1 MSWDFETEP
10 EFQEKLDW
18 IDQFVSD
25 EIEPLEALL
34 SAGDIRFDQFMKR
47 RQELKQ
53 VVKDN
58 DLWACHLGP
67 DLGGKGYGQV
77 KLALMNEILGRSAS
91 APGIFG
97 AQAPDTGNMEIL
109 AHYGTEEQK
118 KKWLEPLMAGEIY
131 SAYSMTEPKGGSDP
145 TSFTTRAERVGD
157 EWVINGEK
165 WFTSNGQFAT
175 ILIVMAITN
184 PDVSPYDGTSMFVVP
199 KDAPGVNIV
208 RNFGT
213 GTEPIGRGNH
223 AWIKYE
229 DVRIPKENLLG
240 PEGKAFAIAQTR
252 LSGGRI
258 HHAMRSVATL
268 KVCLDAMCER
278 VLSRHTKGEI
288 LANKQMVQE
297 QIADT
302 WTDVQMFRLLV
313 LQSAWK
319 IDKYQDYTKVRKD
332 IAAVKARLPEVL
344 MKTIHTAMHIHG
356 AIGVSNE
363 LPFARMWQGA
373 PSMGIADGPSEVHKV
388 TVAQQVLKD
397 YEPHDGLWPRLHIP
411 TRQEEARKKL
421 AHLLEMEVANA

>member
-1 MSWDFETEP
+1 MAWDFSTDP
-10 EFQEKLDW
+10 EFQQKLEW
-18 IDQFVSD
+18 MGEFVRT
-25 EIEPLEALL
+25 EIEPLDLAFSSHLVYDKDHPVHE
-34 SAGDIRFDQFMKR
+34 K
-47 RQELKQ
+47 
-53 VVKDN
+53 VVRPLQDEVKVH

-67 DLGGKGYGQV
+67 ELGGKGYGQV
-77 KLALMNEILGRSAS
+77 KLALMNEILGRSAM

-118 KKWLEPLMAGEIY
+118 RKWLDPLMAGEIY
-131 SAYSMTEPKGGSDP
+131 SAYSMTEPLGGSDP
-145 TSFTTRAERVGD
+145 TMFKTRAEKVEDG
-157 EWVINGEK
+157 WVINGEK

-229 DVRIPKENLLG
+229 DVRIPAENLLG

-268 KVCLDAMCER
+268 KICLDAMCER

-302 WTDVQMFRLLV
+302 WTDVEMFRLLV

-344 MKTIHTAMHIHG
+344 MNTVHKAMHLHG
-356 AIGVSNE
+356 ASGVSNE

-397 YEPHDGLWPRLHIP
+397 YEPHEGLWPRLHIP

-421 AHLLEMEVANA
+421 AWLLEEEL

>member
-1 MSWDFETEP
+1 MAWDFETEP

-18 IDQFVSD
+18 IDEFVTE
-25 EIEPLEALL
+25 EIEPLEALM
-34 SAGDIRFDQFMKR
+34 AARDIGWDKFMKR
-47 RQELKQ
+47 RNELKQ
-53 VVKDN
+53 IVKDN

-67 DLGGKGYGQV
+67 ELGGKGYGQV
-77 KLALMNEILGRSAS
+77 KLALMNEILGRSGS

-109 AHYGTEEQK
+109 AHYGTDEQK
-118 KKWLEPLMAGEIY
+118 RKWLDPLLAGEIY

-145 TSFTTRAERVGD
+145 TSFTTRAERIGD

-199 KDAPGVNIV
+199 KDTPGVNIV

-213 GTEPIGRGNH
+213 GSEPIGRGNH

-229 DVRIPKENLLG
+229 DVRVPAENLLG

-268 KVCLDAMCER
+268 KSCLDAMCEHA
-278 VLSRHTKGEI
+278 LSRHTKGEI

-297 QIADT
+297 KIADA
-302 WTDVQMFRLLV
+302 WTDVEMFRLLV
-313 LQSAWK
+313 LQAAWK

-344 MKTIHTAMHIHG
+344 INTVHKAMHIHG

-363 LPFARMWQGA
+363 LPFGRMWMAA
-373 PSMGIADGPSEVHKV
+373 PTMGIADGPTEVHKV

-397 YEPHDGLWPRLHIP
+397 YEPHEGLWPNLHIP
-411 TRQEEARKKL
+411 TRQAAAKEKL
-421 AHLLEMEVANA
+421 AWLLEEELANA

>member
-18 IDQFVSD
+18 IDQFVAD
-25 EIEPLEALL
+25 EIEPLEALM
-34 SAGDIRFDQFMKR
+34 SARDIGWDVFMKR
-47 RQELKQ
+47 RNELKQ
-53 VVKDN
+53 IVKDK

-109 AHYGTEEQK
+109 AHYGTDEQK
-118 KKWLEPLMAGEIY
+118 KRWLDPLLAGEIY

-199 KDAPGVNIV
+199 KDTPGVNIV

-229 DVRIPKENLLG
+229 DVRIPADHLLG

-258 HHAMRSVATL
+258 HHAMRSVAQL

-278 VLSRHTKGEI
+278 VLSRHTKGEL

-397 YEPHDGLWPRLHIP
+397 YEPHEGLWPRLHIP

>member
-1 MSWDFETEP
+1 MAWDFETEP

-18 IDQFVSD
+18 IDEFVSE
-25 EIEPLEALL
+25 EIEPLEALM
-34 SAGDIRFDQFMKR
+34 SARDISWQTFMKR
-47 RQELKQ
+47 RNELKQ
-53 VVKDN
+53 IVKDH

-67 DLGGKGYGQV
+67 ELGGKGYGQV
-77 KLALMNEILGRSAS
+77 KLALMNEILGRSPS

-118 KKWLEPLMAGEIY
+118 RKWLEPLLAGEIY
-131 SAYSMTEPKGGSDP
+131 SAYSMTEPHGGSDP
-145 TSFTTRAERVGD
+145 TMFTTRAERVGD

-184 PDVSPYDGTSMFVVP
+184 PDVSPYDGTSMFIVP
-199 KDAPGVNIV
+199 RETPGVNIV

-213 GTEPIGRGNH
+213 GSEPIGRGNH
-223 AWIKYE
+223 AWIRYE
-229 DVRIPKENLLG
+229 NVRIPADNLLG

-258 HHAMRSVATL
+258 HHAMRSIAQM

-278 VLSRHTKGEI
+278 VLSRRTKGEL

-297 QIADT
+297 QIADA
-302 WTDVQMFRLLV
+302 WTNVQMFRLLV
-313 LQSAWK
+313 LQTAWK
-319 IDKYQDYTKVRKD
+319 IDKYKDYTKVRKD

-344 MKTIHTAMHIHG
+344 MDTIHKAMHIHG

-363 LPFARMWQGA
+363 LPFARMWTAA

-397 YEPHDGLWPRLHIP
+397 YEPHEGLWPRLHIP
-411 TRQEEARKKL
+411 TRQEEARRKL

>member
-1 MSWDFETEP
+1 MGWDFETEP

-18 IDQFVSD
+18 IDEFVSE
-25 EIEPLEALL
+25 EIEPLEALM
-34 SAGDIRFDQFMKR
+34 SARDIGWDKFMKR
-47 RQELKQ
+47 RNELKQ
-53 VVKDN
+53 IVKDN

-67 DLGGKGYGQV
+67 ELGGKGYGQV
-77 KLALMNEILGRSAS
+77 KLALMNEILGRSGS

-109 AHYGTEEQK
+109 AHYGTDEQK

-131 SAYSMTEPKGGSDP
+131 SAYSMTEPLGGSDP
-145 TSFTTRAERVGD
+145 TSFKTRAERIGD

-175 ILIVMAITN
+175 ILILMAISN

-199 KDAPGVNIV
+199 KDTPGVNIV

-213 GTEPIGRGNH
+213 GSEPIGKGNH

-229 DVRIPKENLLG
+229 DVRIPAENLLG

-268 KVCLDAMCER
+268 KTCLDAMCER

-297 QIADT
+297 QIADA

-313 LQSAWK
+313 LQAAWK

-344 MKTIHTAMHIHG
+344 MNTIHKCMHIHG

-397 YEPHDGLWPRLHIP
+397 YEPHEGLWPRLHIP
-411 TRQEEARKKL
+411 TRHEEARKKL
-421 AHLLEMEVANA
+421 AWLLEEELANA